1 MGSHSVWEVPSEM
14 RASIKLISVLVF
26 VCSLGIFNAN
36 AAPMSDNFNNMKYG
50 MIQSIPMESRFKY
63 LENGVYDKSTKRRS
77 LNLYLDPNLEYL
89 SKMTVVKKNVEG
101 PGSEIQKGWQST
113 LRSEGGGSEIQRGL
127 QSALRS
133 EGGGSEIQR
142 GLQSAALRSEGGG
155 SEILRALQSALGRDA
170 HGTHHQCLYQPISC
184 F

>member
-1 MGSHSVWEVPSEM
+1 
-14 RASIKLISVLVF
+14 
-26 VCSLGIFNAN
+26 
-36 AAPMSDNFNNMKYG
+36 
-50 MIQSIPMESRFKY
+50 
-63 LENGVYDKSTKRRS
+63 
-77 LNLYLDPNLEYL
+77 
-89 SKMTVVKKNVEG
+89 MTVVKKNVEG
-101 PGSEIQKGWQST
+101 PGSEIQKA
-113 LRSEGGGSEIQRGL
+113 L

-184 F
+184 FR